1 MSKIKVKLF
10 QFRPINKTKNF
21 ERIIDSIERGEFN
34 IGIFPELFFSGY
46 LIRDELN
53 SNYITDYELNRIR
66 EKLPDDMVIVFGA
79 PKFENFLYNSA
90 FIVTRNGWF
99 SYKKMH
105 LPNFGPFEEKRYF
118 KEGNTPLTFEFNGFK
133 VNVEICYDIFFDDPL
148 VNGSDIIINISA
160 SPFTSRTYF
169 ENVFQSIAIKKQA
182 YFIYVN
188 TVGLQRNLIFW
199 GGSTVIDPDG
209 NTVLK
214 LPYFSEDSGV
224 AIVDREIINEA
235 RMKRRVLRDEI

>member
-10 QFRPINKTKNF
+10 QYRPINKTKNF
-21 ERIIDSIERGEFN
+21 ERIIDSIERGGFN

-79 PKFENFLYNSA
+79 PKFESFLYNSA
-90 FIVTRNGWF
+90 FIVTRNGWII
-99 SYKKMH
+99 YKKMH

-169 ENVFQSIAIKKQA
+169 ENIFQSIAIKKQA

-199 GGSTVIDPDG
+199 GGSSVIDPDG